1 MRGGKPQKENNRLKK
16 GGVNMEKYLTYH
28 ELELKLQ
35 AIKSTVRVDIP
46 NLEQTIDQL
55 KYASD
60 PSVVYGVSSP
70 RIKSEDEAK
79 YNSSPNPYVV
89 EKTQMLIE
97 QRDNIISE
105 LSFFQQ
111 VLDEKKNYVAWWKK
125 QIGLALDEREVEM
138 IWQRYVYERPLES
151 IAFHFGYSAA
161 GSARRS
167 IERMLTSRVKIER
180 MEVLR
185 LKY

>member
-1 MRGGKPQKENNRLKK
+1 
-16 GGVNMEKYLTYH
+16 MEQYLSYP
-28 ELELKLQ
+28 EIELKLQ
-35 AIKSTVRVDIP
+35 AVKSAVRVDIP

-55 KYASD
+55 KYASN
-60 PSVVYGVSSP
+60 PGVVYGVSSP

-79 YNSSPNPYVV
+79 YNNSPNPYVAD
-89 EKTQMLIE
+89 KTQMLIE
-97 QRDNIISE
+97 QRENIISD

-111 VLDEKKNYVAWWKK
+111 ILDEKKNYVAWWKN
-125 QIGLALDEREVEM
+125 QIGVGLDEREVEM
-138 IWQRYVYERPLES
+138 IWQRYIYEKPLES
-151 IAFHFGYSAA
+151 IAFQFGYSAA

-167 IERMLTSRVKIER
+167 IERMLTSRVKVER

>member
-1 MRGGKPQKENNRLKK
+1 
-16 GGVNMEKYLTYH
+16 MEQYLTYP

-35 AIKSTVRVDIP
+35 AVRSAIRVDIP

-79 YNSSPNPYVV
+79 YNTSPNPYVV
-89 EKTQMLIE
+89 DKTQMLIE
-97 QRDNIISE
+97 QRENVINE

-111 VLDEKKNYVAWWKK
+111 LLAEKKNNVAWWKK
-125 QIGLALDEREVEM
+125 QIGLSLDEREVEM
-138 IWQRYVYERPLES
+138 IWQRYIYEKSLES

-167 IERMLTSRVKIER
+167 IERMLSSRVKIER

>member
-1 MRGGKPQKENNRLKK
+1 MRGGTPQEENNRLKE

-89 EKTQMLIE
+89 DKTQMLIE
-97 QRDNIISE
+97 QRENIISE

>member
-1 MRGGKPQKENNRLKK
+1 
-16 GGVNMEKYLTYH
+16 MERYLTYP
-28 ELELKLQ
+28 EIELKLQ
-35 AIKSTVRVDIP
+35 AVRSAIRVDIP

-55 KYASD
+55 KYAAD
-60 PSVVYGVSSP
+60 PSIVYGVSSP

-89 EKTQMLIE
+89 DKTQMLIE
-97 QRDNIISE
+97 QRENIISE

-111 VLDEKKNYVAWWKK
+111 LLDEKKNYVAWWKK

-138 IWQRYVYERPLES
+138 IWQRYIYERPLES
-151 IAFHFGYSAA
+151 IAFQFGYSAA

-167 IERMLTSRVKIER
+167 IERMLTSRVKVER

>member
-1 MRGGKPQKENNRLKK
+1 
-16 GGVNMEKYLTYH
+16 MEKYLTYH

-70 RIKSEDEAK
+70 RIKSEEEAK

-89 EKTQMLIE
+89 DKTQMLIE
-97 QRDNIISE
+97 QRENIIGE

-111 VLDEKKNYVAWWKK
+111 ILDEKKNYVAWWKQ
-125 QIGLALDEREVEM
+125 QIGLSLDEREVEM
-138 IWQRYVYERPLES
+138 IWQRYVYEKSLES
-151 IAFHFGYSAA
+151 IAFQFGYSAA
-161 GSARRS
+161 GSVRRA
-167 IERMLTSRVKIER
+167 IERMLTSRVKVER

>member
-1 MRGGKPQKENNRLKK
+1 MRGETPQKENNRLKE
-16 GGVNMEKYLTYH
+16 GGVSMEQYLTYP

-35 AIKSTVRVDIP
+35 AVRSAIRVDIP

-60 PSVVYGVSSP
+60 PCVVYGVSSP

-79 YNSSPNPYVV
+79 YNNSPNPYVV
-89 EKTQMLIE
+89 DKTQMLIE
-97 QRDNIISE
+97 QRENIISD

-111 VLDEKKNYVAWWKK
+111 LLAEKKNYVAWWKR
-125 QIGLALDEREVEM
+125 QIGLGLDEREVEM
-138 IWQRYVYERPLES
+138 IWQRYIYEKPLES

>member
-1 MRGGKPQKENNRLKK
+1 
-16 GGVNMEKYLTYH
+16 MEEYLTYR
-28 ELELKLQ
+28 EIELKLQ
-35 AIKSTVRVDIP
+35 AVRSAIRVDIP
-46 NLEQTIDQL
+46 NLEQTINQL

-60 PSVVYGVSSP
+60 PGVVYGVSSP

-79 YNSSPNPYVV
+79 YSNSPNPYVV
-89 EKTQMLIE
+89 DKTQMLIE
-97 QRDNIISE
+97 QRENIINE

-111 VLDEKKNYVAWWKK
+111 TLDEKKTYVAWWKK

-138 IWQRYVYERPLES
+138 IWQRYIYDKPLES

-161 GSARRS
+161 GSVRRS